1 MRSFLGPVA
10 AVLALAG
17 QILASPVEAE
27 ASSSLSSSPPADVDM
42 DADISLDDD
51 DDSLLPFNITTD
63 LALSSSLERRSGCNQ
78 SKCPDSRFGFDV
90 LSNKLRWSEWFYFLR
105 WSGTCGCHSIQIF
118 QDGCKTF
125 SICSGTHSVCMD
137 WKRGRG
143 HWVDPGGVKRCYTL
157 LDDYTCDGK
166 YWAAW
171 PKDEVDCTW

>member
-1 MRSFLGPVA
+1 MRSFLGRLA

-27 ASSSLSSSPPADVDM
+27 ASSSLSSSPPADVHM
-42 DADISLDDD
+42 DADISLDD

-137 WKRGRG
+137 WKQGRG